1 MSYPV
6 LEAGVR
12 DAERAGV
19 CALAVMAKAPRAGK
33 VKTRLAPA
41 LGFDGS
47 AAINVCFLRDTARN
61 IAGVAKRRF
70 PSGMTN
76 HGAGVGMTNEGAGAA
91 GLVCYTPVGDE
102 AAFDGLLPDGFAL
115 IAQRGDAFGE
125 RLLAAAEDILACG
138 FGAVCLIDSDS
149 PTLPT
154 SALEMALEELLK
166 PGDRVVLGGSDDG
179 GYYLIGLKRAHKEPF
194 ERITW
199 STASVYA
206 ETVERCR
213 EAGIELVELPVWYD
227 VDDAETLAVLERELV
242 EGVRPG
248 FAMVDGYAAEA
259 TREFLV
265 RRRGSIPQGLKPAS
279 SREPARPE
287 AKASGYLSVV
297 GNPKWRAWATN
308 AVLCVLGFGL
318 LLLTREYVWEYGGVG
333 HFMIGGSGCSGWS
346 VWLYVAALV
355 VVWTQ
360 PVNRATFG
368 IVIGFALA
376 LRAAILFVEPFSSSD
391 MYRYVW
397 DGIVQHAGVNPYR
410 YVPGDA
416 ALRFLRAPYQDVFDS
431 INRRDYAHTIYPP
444 VAQMVYWLV
453 TFVSP
458 TVIGMKAAMVGFE
471 CVGVGA
477 LVALLRAM
485 GRRREEIVMYAWC
498 PLLVWEIAGAGHVD
512 AVVIAF
518 VSLALLFR
526 YREQRWLT
534 AVFFALAV
542 FTKFYPI
549 VLLPAVYVRRD
560 WKLPAVLVAVGAAGY
575 AVYSSVG
582 MGVFGFLGG
591 YSKEEGIDSG
601 ARFFLLELAQR
612 VKGLE
617 SLPVSAYVVFCI
629 AVLGGL
635 SVWAWRNASVE
646 VPSGA
651 KAPSLLADSMDGLKA
666 VPFKAV
672 PSEDQSRFPSGMT
685 DKIAAPKFL
694 RAAMMLGFAMML
706 LFSPH
711 YPWYIVWLVPLLL
724 LVPNL
729 PLLAYVL
736 GFFYLFTTQLAT
748 PGPQMFLLNE
758 ILYGGTAAMMLVAW
772 GWSVVRKSKQQQRL

>member
-1 MSYPV
+1 MSYPI
-6 LEAGVR
+6 LEAGVVE
-12 DAERAGV
+12 AARAGV

-47 AAINVCFLRDTARN
+47 AAINVCFLRDTTRN
-61 IAGVAKRRF
+61 IAGV
-70 PSGMTN
+70 SG
-76 HGAGVGMTNEGAGAA
+76 AE

-102 AAFDGLLPDGFAL
+102 VAFDGLLPKGFAL

-125 RLLAAAEDILACG
+125 RLLAAAKDILSCG

-154 SALEMALEELLK
+154 RALEMAVEELAK

-199 STASVYA
+199 STGSVYA

-213 EAGIELVELPVWYD
+213 EAGIELVALPVWYD

-242 EGVRPG
+242 EGVRPE
-248 FAMVDGYAAEA
+248 FATVDGYEAEA

-265 RRRGSIPQGLKPAS
+265 RRRAELVAAS
-279 SREPARPE
+279 SEKQILRSAQDDNTKNMGSMKNY
-287 AKASGYLSVV
+287 A
-297 GNPKWRAWATN
+297 WRAWVTN
-308 AVLCVLGFGL
+308 AVLCLLGFGL

-333 HFMIGGSGCSGWS
+333 HFVIGGSGCSGWS

-360 PVNRATFG
+360 PINRATFG
-368 IVIGFALA
+368 IVIGYAVA
-376 LRAAILFVEPFSSSD
+376 LRAAILFTDPFSSSD

-416 ALRFLRAPYQDVFDS
+416 ALSFLRAPYQDVFDN

-477 LVALLRAM
+477 MLALLRAM
-485 GRRREEIVMYAWC
+485 GRKREEIVMYAWC
-498 PLLVWEIAGAGHVD
+498 PLLVWEVAGGGHVD

-534 AVFFALAV
+534 ALFFALAV
-542 FTKFYPI
+542 FTKFYPM

-575 AVYSSVG
+575 ALYSSVG

-601 ARFFLLELAQR
+601 ARFFLLDWAQR
-612 VKGLE
+612 VKGLA
-617 SLPVSAYVVFCI
+617 SLPVSVYGVFCV

-635 SVWAWRNASVE
+635 SVWAWRNAGV
-646 VPSGA
+646 
-651 KAPSLLADSMDGLKA
+651 DRA
-666 VPFKAV
+666 VPHSSAMKL
-672 PSEDQSRFPSGMT
+672 PMNG
-685 DKIAAPKFL
+685 APKFL

-711 YPWYIVWLVPLLL
+711 YPWYIVWLVPLLV

-736 GFFYLFTTQLAT
+736 GFFYLFTTQLAD
-748 PGPQMFLLNE
+748 PGPKMFLLNE
-758 ILYGGTAAMMLVAW
+758 ILYGGTAVMMVVAW
-772 GWSVVRKSKQQQRL
+772 GWSVVRKNQQQQRL

>member
-1 MSYPV
+1 MSYPI
-6 LEAGVR
+6 LGAGVGE
-12 DAERAGV
+12 AERVGV

-41 LGFDGS
+41 LGFEGS
-47 AAINVCFLRDTARN
+47 AAINVCFLRDTTKN
-61 IAGVAKRRF
+61 IAGV
-70 PSGMTN
+70 S
-76 HGAGVGMTNEGAGAA
+76 GAA

-102 AAFDGLLPDGFAL
+102 AAFDGLLPEGFAL

-125 RLLAAAEDILACG
+125 RLLAAAEDILAYG

-154 SALEMALEELLK
+154 RALEMAVEELAK

-242 EGVRPG
+242 EGVRPE
-248 FAMVDGYAAEA
+248 FAKVDGYKAEA

-265 RRRGSIPQGLKPAS
+265 RRRESMSQGDPRLKPWATS
-279 SREPARPE
+279 HLTSIEPMRPE
-287 AKASGYLSVV
+287 AKASGYPSVV
-297 GNPKWRAWATN
+297 GNPTWRAWVTN
-308 AVLCVLGFGL
+308 GLLCVLGVGL

-333 HFMIGGSGCSGWS
+333 HYVIGGSGCSGWS
-346 VWLYVAALV
+346 VWLYVTALV

-368 IVIGFALA
+368 IVIGFAIA

-416 ALRFLRAPYQDVFDS
+416 ALSFLRAPYQDVFDS

-477 LVALLRAM
+477 MLALLRAM
-485 GRRREEIVMYAWC
+485 RRRREEIVIYAWC
-498 PLLVWEIAGAGHVD
+498 PLLVWEIAGGGHVD

-534 AVFFALAV
+534 ALFFALAV

-560 WKLPAVLVAVGAAGY
+560 WKLPAVLVGVGAAGY

-582 MGVFGFLGG
+582 TGVFGFLSG

-601 ARFFLLELAQR
+601 ARFFLLEWAQR

-617 SLPVSAYVVFCI
+617 SLPVSVYGVFCI
-629 AVLGGL
+629 VVLGGL
-635 SVWAWRNASVE
+635 SVWAWRNATEERV
-646 VPSGA
+646 VTATHG
-651 KAPSLLADSMDGLKA
+651 
-666 VPFKAV
+666 
-672 PSEDQSRFPSGMT
+672 SEARHG
-685 DKIAAPKFL
+685 APKFL

-711 YPWYIVWLVPLLL
+711 YPWYIVWLVPLLV
-724 LVPNL
+724 LVPSL

-736 GFFYLFTTQLAT
+736 GFFYLFTTQLAD
-748 PGPQMFLLNE
+748 PGPKMFLLNE
-758 ILYGGTAAMMLVAW
+758 ILYGGVAGLMVVAW
-772 GWSVVRKSKQQQRL
+772 VWGRWLRRGVQVSVQ

>member
-1 MSYPV
+1 M
-6 LEAGVR
+6 
-12 DAERAGV
+12 
-19 CALAVMAKAPRAGK
+19 
-33 VKTRLAPA
+33 KT
-41 LGFDGS
+41 
-47 AAINVCFLRDTARN
+47 
-61 IAGVAKRRF
+61 K
-70 PSGMTN
+70 
-76 HGAGVGMTNEGAGAA
+76 AA

-102 AAFDGLLPDGFAL
+102 AAFDGLLPEGFAL

-125 RLLAAAEDILACG
+125 RLLAAAEDILSCG

-154 SALEMALEELLK
+154 RALEMAVEELAK

-199 STASVYA
+199 STGSVYA

-248 FAMVDGYAAEA
+248 FATVDGYKAEA
-259 TREFLV
+259 TREFLM
-265 RRRGSIPQGLKPAS
+265 RRKAEGVAASEKQIPFGNDKQKNKSNNQSID
-279 SREPARPE
+279 
-287 AKASGYLSVV
+287 AKFAEFAKFRKKDL
-297 GNPKWRAWATN
+297 RAWVTN

-333 HFMIGGSGCSGWS
+333 HFVIGGSGCSGWS

-368 IVIGFALA
+368 IVIGFAIA
-376 LRAAILFVEPFSSSD
+376 LRAAILFTEPFSSSD

-410 YVPGDA
+410 YVPGDK
-416 ALRFLRAPYQDVFDS
+416 ALAFLRAPYQDVFDS

-471 CVGVGA
+471 CVGVSA
-477 LVALLRAM
+477 LLALLRAM

-498 PLLVWEIAGAGHVD
+498 PLLVWEIAGGGHVD

-518 VSLALLFR
+518 VSLALLSR

-534 AVFFALAV
+534 AFFFALAV

-560 WKLPAVLVAVGAAGY
+560 WKLPAVLVGVGAAGY

-582 MGVFGFLGG
+582 MGVFGFLSG

-601 ARFFLLELAQR
+601 ARFFLLDWAQR

-617 SLPVSAYVVFCI
+617 SLPVSVYGVFCV
-629 AVLGGL
+629 AVLGVL

-646 VPSGA
+646 FPSGA
-651 KAPSLLADSMDGLKA
+651 KARSLWTDSMDGLKA

-672 PSEDQSRFPSGMT
+672 SSKDKSRFPAGMT
-685 DKIAAPKFL
+685 IRKTSTPAFL
-694 RAAMMLGFAMML
+694 RAAMMLGFALML

-711 YPWYIVWLVPLLL
+711 YPWYIVWLVPLLVL
-724 LVPNL
+724 APSL

-736 GFFYLFTTQLAT
+736 GFFYLFTTQLAD
-748 PGPQMFLLNE
+748 PGPKMFLLNE
-758 ILYGGTAAMMLVAW
+758 ILYGGVAGSMVLW
-772 GWSVVRKSKQQQRL
+772 WVWVRWLRRKVRISVQ